1 MWDSVFKLTIH
12 GTILYLVYG
21 RKEKKR
27 KDRNNRIR
35 IIRERRM
42 GVAGINNN
50 PIKQPP
56 LWEPSPTYVEWTML
70 LMKAA
75 KIKKEQAT
83 KTHYPKS

>member
-1 MWDSVFKLTIH
+1 
-12 GTILYLVYG
+12 
-21 RKEKKR
+21 
-27 KDRNNRIR
+27 
-35 IIRERRM
+35 M
-42 GVAGINNN
+42 GVAGIKNN